1 MQQLSWDHVYILMH
15 DTAHLLLAVYI
26 PVSYSQHNLLKKHK
40 ILIESDIYHRD
51 LKEIIFFDV
60 IEKIITS
67 SCEIW

>member
-1 MQQLSWDHVYILMH
+1 MCNTVIKPCAHPTILR

-51 LKEIIFFDV
+51 LKKIIFFDV
-60 IEKIITS
+60 IEK
-67 SCEIW
+67 